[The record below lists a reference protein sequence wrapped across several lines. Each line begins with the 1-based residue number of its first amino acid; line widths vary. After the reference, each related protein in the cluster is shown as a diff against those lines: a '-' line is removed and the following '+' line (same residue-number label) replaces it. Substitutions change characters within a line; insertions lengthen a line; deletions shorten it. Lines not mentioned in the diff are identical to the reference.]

1 MTDLVIYAGAMV
13 VVVSPWNIA
22 VLDGRFGVRSP
33 LR

>member
-1 MTDLVIYAGAMV
+1 MTDLVMYAGAIV

-22 VLDGRFGVRSP
+22 VLEGKFGVRSP